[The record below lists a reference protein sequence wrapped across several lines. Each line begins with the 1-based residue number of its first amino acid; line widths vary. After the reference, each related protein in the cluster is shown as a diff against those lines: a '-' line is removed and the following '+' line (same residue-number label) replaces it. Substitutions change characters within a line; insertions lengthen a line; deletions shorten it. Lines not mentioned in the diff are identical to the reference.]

1 MRDLNSRGVAPNT
14 LAKFVG
20 LGTPRF
26 NRVRDLGRLAQLEGE
41 RGELGVKR
49 ADQWIQGPDRVASEL
64 GLDRT
69 CLAHGIKGRARSA
82 AQRDQE
88 SGGVVTV
95 HFDGLAELL
104 IEAEADEHDSVPV
117 NLQLRALAKLS

>member
-1 MRDLNSRGVAPNT
+1 VQHPLLEYIQP
-14 LAKFVG
+14 FV
-20 LGTPRF
+20 
-26 NRVRDLGRLAQLEGE
+26 QLQGKC
-41 RGELGVKR
+41 GELGVKR
-49 ADQWIQGPDRVASEL
+49 VDQRVQRPDRVASKL
-64 GLDRT
+64 RLDRA
-69 CLAHGIKGRARSA
+69 CLAQGIEGRAPRA

-117 NLQLRALAKLS
+117 DLQLRALAELF